1 MNNSRYNEPK
11 WLYKFSIAKQY
22 YQEFGNLRIPDK
34 ITYKNEKMGSWIYWQ
49 RKNYKDVKLSN
60 ERIEKLNSIGMIWD
74 KAVDYNEL
82 WEENFAVA
90 LKFKKE
96 FNTLL
101 IPTNFEYMNINIGKW
116 ISYQRQRYKKN
127 KMPEYQIKKLEDIGM
142 IWDASNN
149 NISTSFPEQALF
161 YYIQLIFKDAINRF
175 NEYGFEL
182 DIYIPSIRTGIEYDG
197 FLWHKNNSRD
207 ELKNKKCKNNNI
219 KLIRI
224 RENGLPLIEENEH
237 LKIFYINRGYSD
249 LENVIHEVLNHLNC
263 FQKVK
268 VDLIKDKN
276 KIIKEYINIYNK
288 HWEDMFNLAE
298 KYYVKTGTLVGI
310 KDNVV
315 NGWITHQRSRYNG
328 KRNPLTDEQI
338 KKLESIGMVW
348 DVYKNRWENNFKIAQ
363 KYYEENGNL
372 NVSNSTIYKGINLG
386 QWITAQRSVYKSGKL
401 SSKRINKLDSIE
413 MIWDA
418 SINYDELWENNFEL
432 AKDYYKEYGN
442 LLIPIRDEY
451 KGKMLGKWIN
461 SQRSKYNQLEDY
473 KIEKLESIGMV
484 WNVFNMQW
492 EEMYIELKKYYNE
505 YGNILVPYEYEV
517 NGKLLGRWLNRQAIN
532 KKDLSKEQILK
543 LNNLGMNWK
552 RNITKWDKMYELA
565 KEYYKENGNLNVDT
579 HSSYKGENLGYW
591 INHQRNSYRLKNTD
605 KANTEFSE
613 ERIKKL
619 NSIGMIWNVAEA
631 KWEYNYSI
639 LKEYYEKNGNID
651 ISSSLTIDGVKIGKW
666 LENQKSSYHGYKGR
680 RKLKDIE
687 IKKLN
692 DLNIKW

>member
-1 MNNSRYNEPK
+1 
-11 WLYKFSIAKQY
+11 
-22 YQEFGNLRIPDK
+22 
-34 ITYKNEKMGSWIYWQ
+34 
-49 RKNYKDVKLSN
+49 
-60 ERIEKLNSIGMIWD
+60 
-74 KAVDYNEL
+74 
-82 WEENFAVA
+82 
-90 LKFKKE
+90 
-96 FNTLL
+96 
-101 IPTNFEYMNINIGKW
+101 
-116 ISYQRQRYKKN
+116 
-127 KMPEYQIKKLEDIGM
+127 
-142 IWDASNN
+142 
-149 NISTSFPEQALF
+149 
-161 YYIQLIFKDAINRF
+161 
-175 NEYGFEL
+175 
-182 DIYIPSIRTGIEYDG
+182 
-197 FLWHKNNSRD
+197 
-207 ELKNKKCKNNNI
+207 
-219 KLIRI
+219 
-224 RENGLPLIEENEH
+224 
-237 LKIFYINRGYSD
+237 
-249 LENVIHEVLNHLNC
+249 
-263 FQKVK
+263 
-268 VDLIKDKN
+268 
-276 KIIKEYINIYNK
+276 
-288 HWEDMFNLAE
+288 MFNLAE

-372 NVSNSTIYKGINLG
+372 NVSNSTKYKGINFG
-386 QWITAQRSVYKSGKL
+386 QCITAQRSVYKSGKL

-418 SINYDELWENNFEL
+418 SKNYDELWENNFEL

-442 LLIPIRDEY
+442 LLIPIRDDY